1 MLLFL
6 FPPHM
11 RIHAFLKSHIS
22 MRSYVVEPYNRKYYA
37 VRSLNQLH
45 SWDSGTIKEPGI
57 ARLKSHVLCTQ
68 SQAIPTDL
76 RKPGD
81 LELPFA
87 TLPTQLWRAQVLRRQ
102 LLLARSSKSQTT
114 GSPAS
119 RNIKL
124 FCSKWS
130 RSMTNLAGTL
140 NSRENN
146 AGHEYKR
153 GFSCP
158 LTSTWTSKTNSLIL
172 SSQSNCLL
180 IMVYTPVRYT
190 W

>member
-1 MLLFL
+1 MFLCNPSFFSSNSISNSWNMLLFL

-22 MRSYVVEPYNRKYYA
+22 MRSYVIVPYNRKYYA
-37 VRSLNQLH
+37 VRTLNQLH

-57 ARLKSHVLCTQ
+57 APLKSHVLCTQ
-68 SQAIPTDL
+68 SQAIPTNL

-124 FCSKWS
+124 FCSTLSGVDQWQTLQGHWTAEKTMQGMS
-130 RSMTNLAGTL
+130 TNEASPAL
-140 NSRENN
+140 
-146 AGHEYKR
+146 
-153 GFSCP
+153 
-158 LTSTWTSKTNSLIL
+158 
-172 SSQSNCLL
+172 
-180 IMVYTPVRYT
+180 
-190 W
+190 